1 MEIKSKEI
9 NNYFYGDFIKKERIK
24 LGLSQKDLA
33 LKLSLSFQAI
43 SKYERGEVNIDI
55 SLIGKLSKIFH
66 IDVESFIKKEEKWNN
81 DLSINYEFNE
91 KRFAYSLKYLREKH
105 MISQKDLA
113 KEVNISQFRIN
124 KIENS
129 TSLIRLD
136 EFIKLA
142 NYFNIDISH
151 FYYGL
156 NGNNKELNNN
166 SNNING
172 DNNNNNINK
181 DTINNTNIPIKLPIY
196 KKYPYLI
203 SLFSFLLIGLLLSS
217 VILPTSIYLNNKN
230 NNESYIKYIY
240 EFNDDEIVIKGIDY
254 LNSKNI
260 DKLDSLYIP
269 SIIDNYK
276 VIGIKENSFNNLENI
291 KNVVIE
297 ENIEYIEDY
306 AFNNLVNLVNIYLP
320 SSLSIYNNFAFNNIP
335 NLKSIEVDENNPYF
349 KSFNNDLYSKDL
361 KRLYKVSLKD
371 DDEEYEYN
379 LLNGVEVISSNAFDS
394 LANLVKINFSSSIKK
409 VESNAFINL
418 KDLKEV
424 SFNEGLL
431 FLDFASFL
439 SCNNK
444 DFDYIYLPSSLTTI
458 NEGNPFLHMPNLKNI
473 EVDKYNKSFMMKD
486 NLLLSK
492 DLSSLYCYIENEYS
506 LIKER
511 IPSFINKIYS
521 GSINSLSNVDSLVLP
536 SSISLLDNYSIQNNT
551 SLKSIYIE
559 EGASNFLNE
568 AITNCFNLSVY
579 LEENSLPSSFSK
591 DFYNGEI
598 VYGVDIPY

>member
-43 SKYERGEVNIDI
+43 SKYEKGEVNIDI

-81 DLSINYEFNE
+81 DLSIKYEFNE

-113 KEVNISQFRIN
+113 KEVDISQFRIN
-124 KIENS
+124 KIENN

-151 FYYGL
+151 FYYGI
-156 NGNNKELNNN
+156 NDKNNELNNSINSISN
-166 SNNING
+166 SNNI
-172 DNNNNNINK
+172 INK
-181 DTINNTNIPIKLPIY
+181 NTINNSNPPIKSPIY

-230 NNESYIKYIY
+230 NNESYIKYSY
-240 EFNDDEIVIKGIDY
+240 EFNDDGIVIKGIDY

-269 SIIDNYK
+269 SFIDNYK
-276 VIGIKENSFNNLENI
+276 VIGIKENSFTNLENI

-306 AFNNLVNLVNIYLP
+306 AFNNLVNLTSIYLP
-320 SSLSIYNNFAFNNIP
+320 SSLSIYYNFAFNNIP
-335 NLKSIEVDENNPYF
+335 NLKSIEVDENNPHF
-349 KSFNNDLYSKDL
+349 KSLNNDLYSKDL
-361 KRLYKVSLKD
+361 KRLYKVSLKKD
-371 DDEEYEYN
+371 NEEYEYN

-394 LANLVKINFSSSIKK
+394 LANLVKINFSSSLKK
-409 VESNAFINL
+409 VDSNAFMNL

-424 SFNEGLL
+424 NFNEGLL

-439 SCNNK
+439 NCNNK

-492 DLSSLYCYIENEYS
+492 DLSSLYFYIENEYS
-506 LIKER
+506 LAKEK
-511 IPSFINKIYS
+511 IPPFINTIYS
-521 GSINSLSNVDSLVLP
+521 GAINSLSNVDSLVLP

-598 VYGVDIPY
+598 VYGIDIPY